1 MTLELLIQLLPL
13 IENGITVI
21 GAVIKDLQASGHDPK
36 APIPVEH
43 QAKITDALA
52 PIAQPLFDDAMAN
65 GLGSP
70 EGPEGG

>member
-36 APIPVEH
+36 APLPLEH
-43 QAKITDALA
+43 QAKITAALA
-52 PIAQPLFDDAMAN
+52 PIAQPLFDAGSG
-65 GLGSP
+65 GLDDP
-70 EGPEGG
+70 DGPEGG